1 MDYFKNNFSPQL
13 LLKRL
18 YVILLLMISPLVF
31 GLSSNIVAIR
41 IWSSSSYTRVT
52 LESNVT
58 FEYYHFVL
66 SSPDR
71 IVVDL
76 KNVRLNRVLKDVN
89 KKINSNDR
97 YLKLIRVGLFNHNTI
112 RLVFEVKMHLGVQI
126 FTVSPIKNFKHRLVI
141 NFSPH
146 SSIRLNDKILLK
158 KLEKFNQYKSHKSLS
173 FRKKKIGKR
182 LNNQQ
187 NKLITIMID
196 PGHGGE
202 DPGAIGKHNTREKDI
217 VLQIARR
224 LKMLI
229 NTEPNMKVYMTR
241 NEDVFIPLKIRVA
254 KAQKM
259 QSDLFVSIHADAVI
273 NRKAKGSSVFAFSTK
288 AITSSHTARY
298 LAEIQ
303 NQVDFIGGGISKSGD
318 KYLDHTIFDLVQT
331 ATIND
336 SLKIGREILH
346 RIAHV
351 NQLHKNIVDQ
361 AGFIVLK
368 APEIPSVLVETAFI
382 SNLEEEKK
390 LKTAKFQQQIAE
402 SIFLGI
408 KSYFSNIKIKNF
420 ASIEK

>member
-1 MDYFKNNFSPQL
+1 MDYFKNIFLRKL
-13 LLKRL
+13 LLKGL
-18 YVILLLMISPLVF
+18 HVILFLMISPLVF
-31 GLSSNIVAIR
+31 SLSSNIVAIR
-41 IWSSSSYTRVT
+41 IWSSSSYTKVT
-52 LESNVT
+52 LESTVA
-58 FEYYHFVL
+58 FEYCYFIL
-66 SSPDR
+66 SCPDR

-76 KNVRLNRVLKDVN
+76 KNFCLNSLLKDIN

-112 RLVFEVKMHLGVQI
+112 RLVFEVKMHFGLQI
-126 FTVSPIKNFKHRLVI
+126 FTISPIGNFKHRLII
-141 NFSPH
+141 NISPH
-146 SSIRLNDKILLK
+146 SSVRFDNKILLK
-158 KLEKFNQYKSHKSLS
+158 KIEKYNQYKSHKILS
-173 FRKKKIGKR
+173 FRKKRTRKL
-182 LNNQQ
+182 LNNR

-202 DPGAIGKHNTREKDI
+202 DPGAIGKYNTREKDI

-229 NTEPNMKVYMTR
+229 NTQSNMKVYMTR
-241 NEDVFIPLKIRVA
+241 NEDVFIPLKKRVA
-254 KAQKM
+254 EAQKM
-259 QSDLFVSIHADAVI
+259 QSDLFVSIHADAVL
-273 NRKAKGSSVFAFSTK
+273 NRKAKGSSVFALSTK
-288 AITSSHTARY
+288 SITKNNTARY

-303 NQVDFIGGGISKSGD
+303 NQADSIGFSISKSGD

-336 SLKIGREILH
+336 SLKVGREILH

-368 APEIPSVLVETAFI
+368 APEIPSILIETAFI

-420 ASIEK
+420 TSIEK

>member
-1 MDYFKNNFSPQL
+1 MDYFKNDFSQQL
-13 LLKRL
+13 LLKGL
-18 YVILLLMISPLVF
+18 LVILLLMISPLVF
-31 GLSSNIVAIR
+31 CLSSNIVAIR

-52 LESNVT
+52 LESTVA
-58 FEYYHFVL
+58 FEYCQFVL
-66 SSPDR
+66 SCPDR
-71 IVVDL
+71 VVVDL

-97 YLKLIRVGLFNHNTI
+97 YLKLIRVGVFNHNTI

-126 FTVSPIKNFKHRLVI
+126 FTISPVGNFKHRLVI
-141 NFSPH
+141 DFSPH
-146 SSIRLNDKILLK
+146 SSIRLDNKILLK
-158 KLEKFNQYKSHKSLS
+158 KLEKFDQNKSHKNLS
-173 FRKKKIGKR
+173 FRKKKIGKP
-182 LNNQQ
+182 LNNR

-241 NEDVFIPLKIRVA
+241 NEDVFIPLKRRVA

-273 NRKAKGSSVFAFSTK
+273 NRKAKGSSVFALSTK
-288 AITSSHTARY
+288 AITSSNTARY

-303 NQVDFIGGGISKSGD
+303 NQVDFIGGISKSGD

-408 KSYFSNIKIKNF
+408 KSYFSNIKIKNLT
-420 ASIEK
+420 AIEK

>member
-1 MDYFKNNFSPQL
+1 MDCFKNDFLRQL
-13 LLKRL
+13 LLKG
-18 YVILLLMISPLVF
+18 VAISLLLIISPLVF
-31 GLSSNIVAIR
+31 SVSANIVAIR

-52 LESNVT
+52 LESTVA
-58 FEYYHFVL
+58 FEYCQFVL
-66 SSPDR
+66 SFPDR

-76 KNVRLNRVLKDVN
+76 KNIRLNRVLKDIN

-97 YLKLIRVGLFNHNTI
+97 HLKLIRVGVFNHNTI
-112 RLVFEVKMHLGVQI
+112 RLVFEVKMHLAAKI
-126 FTVSPIKNFKHRLVI
+126 FTISPIGNFKHRLVI
-141 NFSPH
+141 DFSPY
-146 SSIRLNDKILLK
+146 SNIRFNKNFFSK
-158 KLEKFNQYKSHKSLS
+158 TLEKHNQKKSYKNLS
-173 FRKKKIGKR
+173 IKRKNIGKLMNR
-182 LNNQQ
+182 

-202 DPGAIGKHNTREKDI
+202 DPGAIGKYNTREKDI

-224 LKMLI
+224 LKTLI

-241 NEDVFIPLKIRVA
+241 NADVFVPLKIRVA

-273 NRKAKGSSVFAFSTK
+273 NRKAKGSSVFALSTK
-288 AITSSHTARY
+288 AITSSNTARY

-303 NQVDFIGGGISKSGD
+303 NQADLIGGVSKSGD
-318 KYLDHTIFDLVQT
+318 KYLDHTIFDLIQT

-346 RIAHV
+346 SMASV
-351 NQLHKNIVDQ
+351 NKLHKNIVDQ

-368 APEIPSVLVETAFI
+368 APEIPSILVETAFI
-382 SNLEEEKK
+382 SNIEEERK

-408 KSYFSNIKIKNF
+408 KAYFK
-420 ASIEK
+420 